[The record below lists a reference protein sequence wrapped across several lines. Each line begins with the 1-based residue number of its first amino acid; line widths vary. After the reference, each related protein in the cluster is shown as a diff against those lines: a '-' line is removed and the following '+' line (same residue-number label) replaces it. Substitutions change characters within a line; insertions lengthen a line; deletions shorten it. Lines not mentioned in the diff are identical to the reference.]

1 MVHEAKMGEF
11 MKDDVVANEDGC
23 LDESPVQRDRSPPRT
38 GAPTGFLVSDDD
50 AAKER
55 RSARRVKRGGLPGC
69 DCEPVRGCQPESFGR
84 EFGLGKAAQVS
95 FDGWAEVAGIGR
107 NPDGLAREVDGMFYL
122 DEFDHGTAENDF
134 GSDGPGSV
142 WSEPAGLAKELLF
155 EPRRL
160 SACEVES
167 VLG

>member
-1 MVHEAKMGEF
+1 
-11 MKDDVVANEDGC
+11 
-23 LDESPVQRDRSPPRT
+23 
-38 GAPTGFLVSDDD
+38 
-50 AAKER
+50 
-55 RSARRVKRGGLPGC
+55 
-69 DCEPVRGCQPESFGR
+69 
-84 EFGLGKAAQVS
+84 
-95 FDGWAEVAGIGR
+95 
-107 NPDGLAREVDGMFYL
+107 MFYL

-167 VLG
+167 VLGRAAAGNGHTRGAIGAEPQNVAPGTRMLRQKQGNTLAGDVE